1 MHEKHSRAR
10 ALSTVRLLLVP
21 ALITLALTQLRLTGD
36 LLRISGLGPYEIAW
50 LVPIFG
56 AYFAVCLAKSE
67 EAAPAPARLLKS
79 SLLPFALF
87 GAGLLLFH
95 PTSGGMAVVSL
106 IAIVLIRRAWPRLGT
121 LLLGYALAARLPVII
136 TMLGATLNGWE
147 TVYDVSPYSVLAG
160 LLPQLTVWIGFT
172 VVVGSLAGGLAMA
185 LRGWM
190 RDEKNPFGG
199 SAATG

>member
-1 MHEKHSRAR
+1 MHEKHSGAR
-10 ALSTVRLLLVP
+10 ALSTARLLLVP

-36 LLRISGLGPYEIAW
+36 LLRISGFGPYEIAW

-56 AYFAVCLAKSE
+56 AYFAICLAKSE
-67 EAAPAPARLLKS
+67 ETAPVPARLLKS
-79 SLLPFALF
+79 SILPLALF

-106 IAIVLIRRAWPRLGT
+106 IAIVLIRSAWPRLGN
-121 LLLGYALAARLPVII
+121 LLLGYALAALLPVII

-147 TVYDVSPYSVLAG
+147 TIYDVSPYSVLAG

-185 LRGWM
+185 LGGWM